1 MSEADVRTPAPP
13 SQARPAQPANW
24 TPGPP
29 APPPP
34 HQRSRRP
41 FIILAAVLAV
51 VAVAAII
58 YWLLNRN
65 YATTDDAQI
74 DGNIYQISPRIAGQV
89 EQVLVTDNQHVTGGQ
104 VLVTL
109 DPRDAE
115 VAVAKAK
122 ADLEQAQAQLISA
135 QANTAVAQANAD
147 SANADLTQA
156 EQDFARYHALSRS
169 AVSGLQLDQ
178 TDATIR
184 SAKAKFDAAA
194 AQTNADKASA
204 LAAQAQLDAAKAQL
218 QNAQLQLSYTSITAP
233 AAGHVSERTVR
244 AGDVEAIGAGL
255 MAIVGDDVWVTA
267 NYKETQLA
275 GIHQG
280 NPATVTVDAIPGITF
295 QAKVDSIQ
303 YGTGSVFSL
312 LPAENATGNYVKIVQ
327 RVPVKLAITDPRAAN
342 YPLAPGMSV
351 NPSITINP

>member
-1 MSEADVRTPAPP
+1 MSEAQADAKPQSQRPSAPASPARQPP
-13 SQARPAQPANW
+13 
-24 TPGPP
+24 G
-29 APPPP
+29 APQR
-34 HQRSRRP
+34 HQRSKRP

-51 VAVAAII
+51 VAIAALV

-65 YATTDDAQI
+65 QVTTDDAQI
-74 DGNIYQISPRIAGQV
+74 DGNIYQISARISGQV
-89 EQVLVTDNQHVTGGQ
+89 ENVLVTDNQHVEKGQ
-104 VLVTL
+104 VLIQL
-109 DPRDAE
+109 DPRDAQASLAQANAN
-115 VAVAKAK
+115 V
-122 ADLEQAQAQLISA
+122 EQAQAQLISTK
-135 QANTAVAQANAD
+135 ANIAVAQANAD
-147 SANADLTQA
+147 SANAALTQA
-156 EQDFARYHALSRS
+156 QQDFARYHALSRS

-184 SAKAKFDAAA
+184 SAKAKLQAAEAQMDA
-194 AQTNADKASA
+194 DSASA
-204 LAAQAQLDAAKAQL
+204 IAAQAQLDAAKAQL
-218 QNAQLQLSYTSITAP
+218 QNAQLQLSYTTIMAP

-244 AGDVEAIGAGL
+244 DGDVESPGTGL
-255 MAIVGDDVWVTA
+255 LAIVGDNVWITA

-275 GIHQG
+275 GIHPG

-295 QAKVDSIQ
+295 KARVDSIQ

-327 RVPVKLAITDPRAAN
+327 RVPVKLTLDDPRAQN

>member
-1 MSEADVRTPAPP
+1 MSEAQADAKPLSQRPPAQNAPP
-13 SQARPAQPANW
+13 RPAQGA
-24 TPGPP
+24 
-29 APPPP
+29 PPP
-34 HQRSRRP
+34 HQRSKRP

-51 VAVAAII
+51 IAVAAII

-65 YATTDDAQI
+65 AVTTDDAQI
-74 DGNIYQISPRIAGQV
+74 DGNIYQVSARVSGQV
-89 EQVLVTDNQHVTGGQ
+89 EAVLVTDNQHVEKGQ
-104 VLVTL
+104 ILVQL
-109 DPRDAE
+109 DPRDAQAS
-115 VAVAKAK
+115 VALAKANV
-122 ADLEQAQAQLISA
+122 EQAQAQLISTR
-135 QANTAVAQANAD
+135 ANVGVAQANAD

-156 EQDFARYHALSRS
+156 EQDFARYHALGHG

-184 SAKAKFDAAA
+184 SAKAKLSAAWAQMDAD
-194 AQTNADKASA
+194 TASA
-204 LAAQAQLDAAKAQL
+204 LAAQAQLDAA
-218 QNAQLQLSYTSITAP
+218 NAQLQTAQIQLGYTTITAP

-244 AGDVEAIGAGL
+244 EGDVESPGTGL
-255 MAIVGDDVWVTA
+255 MAIVGDQVWVTA

-275 GIHQG
+275 GIHPG
-280 NPATVTVDAIPGITF
+280 NPATITVDAIPGVTF
-295 QAKVDSIQ
+295 TARVDSIQ

-327 RVPVKLAITDPRAAN
+327 RIPVKLTFNDPRAQN